1 MEYLKKEREGWL
13 SWSLFQDRCLLL
25 ADVFQKFINTCFEY
39 YGLDTCHYFSSPGL
53 NWDAMLEITEIELKL
68 ISDIDLFLFV
78 EKVMSGGISTLLKY
92 LVKSIIYTWNHM
104 AKASQVNILHIQCQ
118 QIIWLDN

>member
-68 ISDIDLFLFV
+68 ISDIDSF
-78 EKVMSGGISTLLKY
+78 LLK
-92 LVKSIIYTWNHM
+92 K
-104 AKASQVNILHIQCQ
+104 
-118 QIIWLDN
+118 